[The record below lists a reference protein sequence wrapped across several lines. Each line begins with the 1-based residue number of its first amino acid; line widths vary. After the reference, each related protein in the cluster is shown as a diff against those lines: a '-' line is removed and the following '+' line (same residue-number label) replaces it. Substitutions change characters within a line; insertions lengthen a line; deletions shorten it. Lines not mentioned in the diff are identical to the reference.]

1 MTDGLHISV
10 VSSSLG
16 VVFFSTMK
24 YQQYINNIMA
34 ARSAATTLCTA
45 HVYNKGE
52 KPGIG
57 QFLRGSL
64 LWLTNDRD
72 ANVRKWRQFVLVYCG
87 QKNVNK
93 IMPDFEQN

>member
-10 VSSSLG
+10 VPSSLG
-16 VVFFSTMK
+16 LVFFSTMK

-52 KPGIG
+52 NQGLVNFCGEASYDWPMTGMRT
-57 QFLRGSL
+57 LENDVSL
-64 LWLTNDRD
+64 FWFTV
-72 ANVRKWRQFVLVYCG
+72 VRK
-87 QKNVNK
+87 
-93 IMPDFEQN
+93 M